1 MTKLLLLFYQMEITG
16 AKVHVSSA
24 DEVYPGTNDRI
35 VLISGSDSSVSSAQ
49 ALIWQLLAQNFRAIE
64 AVRFLSISHIE
75 FSC

>member
-1 MTKLLLLFYQMEITG
+1 MEITG

-64 AVRFLSISHIE
+64 AVRLPSYMEQVVVLHFIV
-75 FSC
+75 SC